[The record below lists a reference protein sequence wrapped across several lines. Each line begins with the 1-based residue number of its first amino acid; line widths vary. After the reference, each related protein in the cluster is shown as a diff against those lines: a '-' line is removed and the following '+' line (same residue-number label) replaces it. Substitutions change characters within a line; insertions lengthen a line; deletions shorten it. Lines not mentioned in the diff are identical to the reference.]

1 LKPPFCSSY
10 FPRTFNWLK
19 RWTQEQKVSVPFP
32 SEWTEILR
40 EQFTLYNQ
48 LSDAD
53 RRGLESLI
61 QGFLLRKR
69 FEGCGGLEITDEIRV
84 LVAAQACLLLLH
96 HPSDRYDRLRS
107 ILVYPS
113 TYFAGGSRLVQGDT
127 VTEEETARL
136 GESWDHGA
144 VVLAW
149 DAVRHGAANPFDGSN
164 VVFHE
169 FAHQLDQE
177 SGRANGAPLL
187 ARDKKRMERVAAYS
201 SWARVLA
208 GEYEELQRK
217 TAQGRKTVLDK
228 YGASH
233 PAEFFAVA
241 TEAFFEKPGQML
253 RKHPDLYEE
262 LKQFYG
268 QDPTTW
274 S

>member
-1 LKPPFCSSY
+1 MFK
-10 FPRTFNWLK
+10 WLK
-19 RWTQEQKVSVPFP
+19 RWRRGEKVEVPFP
-32 SEWTEILR
+32 AAWKEILR
-40 EQFTLYNQ
+40 GQFPLYNR
-48 LSDAD
+48 LGDAD

-61 QGFLLRKR
+61 QDFLSRRR

-96 HPSDRYDRLRS
+96 HPSDRYEQLRS

-113 TYFAGGSRLVQGDT
+113 TYFASSSRLIRGDT
-127 VTEEETARL
+127 MTNEETARL
-136 GESWDHGA
+136 GESWDHGT

-149 DAVRHGAANPFDGSN
+149 DAVYHGAANPFDGRN

-177 SGRANGAPLL
+177 SGRADGAPLL
-187 ARDKKRMERVAAYS
+187 ARDKTRMERVAAYS
-201 SWARVLA
+201 SWAKVLA
-208 GEYEELQRK
+208 GEYEELQHK
-217 TAQGRKTVLDK
+217 TAKGRKTVLDK

-241 TEAFFEKPGQML
+241 TEAFFEKPRQML
-253 RKHPDLYEE
+253 GKHPDLYEE

-268 QDPTTW
+268 QEPATW
-274 S
+274 SEQPARNG

>member
-1 LKPPFCSSY
+1 MRKP
-10 FPRTFNWLK
+10 TVAL
-19 RWTQEQKVSVPFP
+19 PFP
-32 SEWTEILR
+32 SEWAKILR
-40 EQFTLYNQ
+40 EQFVLYNR

-53 RRGLESLI
+53 RRSLESLI
-61 QGFLLRKR
+61 QGFLSRKR
-69 FEGCGGLEITDEIRV
+69 FEGCGGLEITNEIRV

-96 HPSDRYDRLRS
+96 HPSDRYEQLRS

-113 TYFAGGSRLVQGDT
+113 TYFATDSRRIEGDT
-127 VTEEETARL
+127 VTEEETGRL

-177 SGRANGAPLL
+177 SGQANGAPLL
-187 ARDKKRMERVAAYS
+187 ARDKKRMDRVAAYS
-201 SWARVLA
+201 SWAKVLA
-208 GEYEELQRK
+208 GEFEEHRRK
-217 TAQGRKTVLDK
+217 TAQGRKTVLDE

-233 PAEFFAVA
+233 PAEFFATA
-241 TEAFFEKPGQML
+241 TEAFFEKPKQML
-253 RKHPDLYEE
+253 RHHPDLYRE
-262 LKQFYG
+262 LRQFYG
-268 QDPTTW
+268 QDPVTW